1 MSQKPWVGRRK
12 TIEPDRQAPRYIITE
27 PGVGYFVGLRAPSV
41 ANGLTAKSSNCWTGG
56 GTRTTLTFLRKWWIY
71 PLIAVLAM
79 AVVLTV
85 LRQGNAQTTHENLH
99 DFA

>member
-41 ANGLTAKSSNCWTGG
+41 ANGLTAKSSNCWTG
-56 GTRTTLTFLRKWWIY
+56 
-71 PLIAVLAM
+71 
-79 AVVLTV
+79 
-85 LRQGNAQTTHENLH
+85 
-99 DFA
+99 